1 MGTRVGR
8 CKTAYCSPHPGNR
21 VEALSLAALSEFP
34 CPPATRRPFRWLVP
48 LMLLLGG
55 ASLVLIWV
63 TAALYLHRQAGWM
76 ALLAALDVIVVLRLA
91 GMPAGA
97 PRAALALVATVV
109 ICGLSLWGIVA
120 TQLGFAL
127 GLTPWDSAL
136 KLGLHHGWTLLM
148 LAMTPL
154 DWIALLAAPW
164 LAAWWSR

>member
-1 MGTRVGR
+1 MPLT
-8 CKTAYCSPHPGNR
+8 TEPSML
-21 VEALSLAALSEFP
+21 EIL
-34 CPPATRRPFRWLVP
+34 RRIVQEVDSAPSF
-48 LMLLLGG
+48 
-55 ASLVLIWV
+55 
-63 TAALYLHRQAGWM
+63 Q
-76 ALLAALDVIVVLRLA
+76 AALDVLVVLRLA
-91 GMPAGA
+91 GMPPGT
-97 PRAALALVATVV
+97 PRAVLALVATAV
-109 ICGLSLWGIVA
+109 ICGVSLWGIVA

>member
-1 MGTRVGR
+1 
-8 CKTAYCSPHPGNR
+8 
-21 VEALSLAALSEFP
+21 
-34 CPPATRRPFRWLVP
+34 
-48 LMLLLGG
+48 
-55 ASLVLIWV
+55 
-63 TAALYLHRQAGWM
+63 M
-76 ALLAALDVIVVLRLA
+76 ALLAALDVILVLRLA

-97 PRAALALVATVV
+97 PRAALALVATAV

>member
-1 MGTRVGR
+1 M
-8 CKTAYCSPHPGNR
+8 
-21 VEALSLAALSEFP
+21 
-34 CPPATRRPFRWLVP
+34 PPATRRPSRWLVP

-55 ASLVLIWV
+55 AGVVLVWV
-63 TAALYLHRQAGWM
+63 TLALYLQRQSGWM

-97 PRAALALVATVV
+97 PRAALALVATAV
-109 ICGLSLWGIVA
+109 ICGMSLWGIVA

-154 DWIALLAAPW
+154 DWIALALAPPV
-164 LAAWWSR
+164 AAWGAR

>member
-1 MGTRVGR
+1 M
-8 CKTAYCSPHPGNR
+8 
-21 VEALSLAALSEFP
+21 
-34 CPPATRRPFRWLVP
+34 PPATRRPSRWLVP

-97 PRAALALVATVV
+97 PRAALALVATAV
-109 ICGLSLWGIVA
+109 ICGMSLWGIVA

-154 DWIALLAAPW
+154 DWIALALAPPV
-164 LAAWWSR
+164 AAWGAR